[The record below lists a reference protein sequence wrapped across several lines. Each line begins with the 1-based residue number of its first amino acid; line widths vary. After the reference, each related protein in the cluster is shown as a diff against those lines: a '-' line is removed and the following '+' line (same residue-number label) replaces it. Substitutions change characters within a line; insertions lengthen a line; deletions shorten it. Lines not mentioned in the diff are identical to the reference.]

1 MSTTVTMSDAA
12 ATDVRNAVASELLD
26 QARAVVSDLED
37 HYNNGAPTA
46 LADAQWKGAMIGR
59 LAAVLAD
66 LEPAQDRAAS

>member
-37 HYNNGAPTA
+37 HYNGSPTA